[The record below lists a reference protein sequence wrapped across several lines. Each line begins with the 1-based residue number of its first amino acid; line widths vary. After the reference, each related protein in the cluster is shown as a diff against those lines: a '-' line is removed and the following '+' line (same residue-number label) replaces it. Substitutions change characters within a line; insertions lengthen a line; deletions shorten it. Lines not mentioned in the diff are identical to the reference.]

1 MTLRHMKIYVAVFHH
16 SNITKAA
23 EELHLAQPSVSLAIK
38 ELEEYY
44 GIPSSLSQH
53 CTPFD

>member
-23 EELHLAQPSVSLAIK
+23 EELHLAQGYDADTAKAIQRFK
-38 ELEEYY
+38 TACCYWNA
-44 GIPSSLSQH
+44 
-53 CTPFD
+53 